1 VDKKLDGQESGMMLC
16 GLVLGHLS
24 RRVIGRI
31 SERQVDRVR
40 SMTVGGTV
48 KKHPASLLAFP
59 LAASMLLAGCSGDSK
74 ADAYPPGTTVKSPTA
89 TRPAPTT
96 SGAPTTAAPRTDP
109 NIPAAARAHTTAGA
123 EAFVRYYFEQ
133 LNVALATP
141 KAGLVSAL
149 SVPTCKTCTAY
160 EGMAVDLASK
170 GQHYRG
176 GGFAVKTVGSIGE
189 FEVLVIGEQSSGSVI
204 DIKGNV
210 VKSRTQAQRNKLV
223 LTVPWSNEGWRIH
236 EIQVMK

>member
-1 VDKKLDGQESGMMLC
+1 
-16 GLVLGHLS
+16 
-24 RRVIGRI
+24 
-31 SERQVDRVR
+31 
-40 SMTVGGTV
+40 MTAGGTV
-48 KKHPASLLAFP
+48 NKYSASLLAFP
-59 LAASMLLAGCSGDSK
+59 LAASMLLAGCSGGAGAGASSS
-74 ADAYPPGTTVKSPTA
+74 PGTGSP
-89 TRPAPTT
+89 PT
-96 SGAPTTAAPRTDP
+96 PTAAPATTATATAAPKTDP
-109 NIPAAARAHTTAGA
+109 NIPAVARAHTLAGA

-160 EGMAVDLASK
+160 EGIAVDLASK

-176 GGFAVKTVGSIGE
+176 DAIAVKTVGSIGE
-189 FEVLVIGEQSSGSVI
+189 SEVLVIGEQSSGSVI

-210 VKSRTQAQRNKLV
+210 VKSRTQEQRSKFV
-223 LTVPWSNEGWRIH
+223 LTVPWSDEGWRIH